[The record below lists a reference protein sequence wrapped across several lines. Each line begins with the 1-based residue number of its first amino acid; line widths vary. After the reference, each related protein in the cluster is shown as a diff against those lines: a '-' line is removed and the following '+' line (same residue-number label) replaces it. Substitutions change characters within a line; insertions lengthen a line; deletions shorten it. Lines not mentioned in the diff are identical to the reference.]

1 LEEKEFPGIIPS
13 SFETI
18 NDYCAFFKKLIDYE
32 EYITLRDHSKMIFTC
47 IHSFCNGA
55 DANNNVAHYLKKE
68 INVCFKLKI
77 KEEIVLHGGERIY
90 MFISK
95 EVGLEK
101 DYSGIAEIYEHEFL
115 TNNQMFL
122 NVQSFKIDNKNQMP
136 AFTDKGGATFMNNDE
151 QYPIKFF
158 MYPNTESYKIMRQ
171 ALDNF

>member
-18 NDYCAFFKKLIDYE
+18 DEYCEYFRKLIDYE
-32 EYITLRDHSKMIFTC
+32 EYMTLLDTSKVIFTC
-47 IHSFCNGA
+47 INSFCNGP
-55 DANNNVAHYLKKE
+55 DANENVAYYLKDE
-68 INVCFKLKI
+68 ANICFTLET

-101 DYSGIAEIYEHEFL
+101 DYCGIAEIYEHEFL
-115 TNNQMFL
+115 ANNHMIL
-122 NVQSFKIDNKNQMP
+122 HVQHFKIDNKNQMP
-136 AFTDKGGATFMNNDE
+136 VFTVKGGATFMKNVE

-158 MYPNTESYKIMRQ
+158 MYPNTDSYKIMRQ